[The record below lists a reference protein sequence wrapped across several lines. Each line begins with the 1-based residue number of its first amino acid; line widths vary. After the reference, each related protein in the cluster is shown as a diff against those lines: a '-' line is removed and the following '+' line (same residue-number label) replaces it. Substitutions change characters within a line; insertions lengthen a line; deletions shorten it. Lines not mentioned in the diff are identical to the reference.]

1 MAVFFQDKT
10 LIDLCNS
17 VLPGLV
23 MIVCFV
29 SAYRRITN
37 STMFLWSPETWFLLY
52 SGLQFGLGSL
62 VYFSGNED
70 LLYNLDFAMKV
81 RGADL
86 LKTNLLNSIT
96 ITLVLLGTK
105 FLPHTSSYTR
115 KGVDLRHAKMLSL
128 FFFIVFLLLAMLS
141 KVAGLLPSAILDL
154 GKNGIIACLVI
165 NFFLW
170 SRGERKQA
178 GWALLTL
185 ALLTLISLPDFG
197 KTVFIQNFLFA
208 GLGYLLARPV
218 LPKKQFIVF
227 ASLLMLLLVW
237 YRPISEYGRR
247 QGLFLLSYEERLDAT
262 VSYIFTE
269 KREDPSRS
277 ERQES
282 ILKLWSRQ
290 SLNSV
295 QAFLID
301 QYDRGQ
307 AGDTISNSWIYFI
320 PRLFWPDKPIT
331 TDVARK
337 LNKLVYGHTGSS
349 LAPSFNGD
357 AYWNGGWLAVI
368 FISLYVGVIIGF
380 LSRLSLKYLFAFD
393 FRILPIAI
401 AGINLG
407 RYVEGF
413 FANAFI
419 GGVIIMGCSWFLLK
433 RILPPPKTGN
443 VSRLT

>member
-295 QAFLID
+295 QAFNRSI
-301 QYDRGQ
+301 
-307 AGDTISNSWIYFI
+307 
-320 PRLFWPDKPIT
+320 
-331 TDVARK
+331 
-337 LNKLVYGHTGSS
+337 
-349 LAPSFNGD
+349 
-357 AYWNGGWLAVI
+357 
-368 FISLYVGVIIGF
+368 
-380 LSRLSLKYLFAFD
+380 
-393 FRILPIAI
+393 
-401 AGINLG
+401 
-407 RYVEGF
+407 
-413 FANAFI
+413 
-419 GGVIIMGCSWFLLK
+419 
-433 RILPPPKTGN
+433 
-443 VSRLT
+443 